1 MINSIDRPNV
11 LTQFS
16 ETADNNERC
25 LAPLPTIESPL
36 FDVPIGSCDTHA
48 HVVIHDPAHPMAPNR
63 SYTPPSAPEASYLAM
78 LNAMQISRGV
88 LIQISVMG
96 TDNSYMLAV
105 LRNNP
110 DRLRGVAVVDT
121 GITDKELLE
130 MHEAGVRGLR
140 INTLFGGGIN
150 FDALEKLAP
159 RVEELGWNMQ
169 FLMDARQLPELM
181 PRMRALS
188 CTCVIDH
195 MGHMP
200 MPVSLNAP
208 GTQALFSLIKDNGF
222 WVKLSGAYR
231 MSEHYPEFSDVTP
244 LAKALIDLAPDRMVW
259 GSDWPHVAI
268 KRMPNTGDMLN
279 LLQTWAPDEKVR
291 NKILVDN
298 PASLYGF

>member
-1 MINSIDRPNV
+1 MINSIEKPNA
-11 LTQFS
+11 LTRFS
-16 ETADNNERC
+16 ETTDDTERC
-25 LAPLPTIESPL
+25 LAPLPDIESPL
-36 FDVPIGSCDTHA
+36 FTIPVGACDTHA

-63 SYTPPSAPEASYLAM
+63 SYTPPAAPEDSYLAM
-78 LNAMQISRGV
+78 LNAMRISRGV

-96 TDNSYMLAV
+96 TDNSYMLKV

-121 GITDKELLE
+121 SITDKELLD

-140 INTLFGGGIN
+140 INTLFGGGVN

-159 RVEELGWNMQ
+159 RVEEMGWNMQ

-181 PRMRALS
+181 PRMRALP

-200 MPVSLNAP
+200 MPAGLDDP
-208 GTQALFSLIKDNGF
+208 GTRALFSLVKDHGF

-231 MSEHYPEFSDVTP
+231 MSELYPEFPDVTP
-244 LAKALIDLAPDRMVW
+244 LARALIDLAPDRMVW

-268 KRMPNTGDMLN
+268 KHMPDTGHMLN

-298 PASLYGF
+298 PAVLYGF